1 MSGGTRFAGLGARSC
16 HGILTAISEEIAN
29 RGIAVALKIVQ
40 SSDGRRQRSE
50 RSQVAIIEA
59 ALALMDEGILVPTA
73 QLIADRAGVGIRSFF
88 RHFPDMD
95 SLWLAA
101 DEMLRESYEVLFKT
115 DARSGTLTERVS
127 RAVALYGNAFDEL
140 SQIILNTHALMWRFP
155 KLRQNYAWHQK
166 RLRKELELWLPEV
179 AALPR
184 ERRES
189 VHAAASFEMWHRL
202 REHQG
207 LTATVSCDIVVRLI
221 TESLSAK

>member
-1 MSGGTRFAGLGARSC
+1 L
-16 HGILTAISEEIAN
+16 
-29 RGIAVALKIVQ
+29 ALKIVQ

-73 QLIADRAGVGIRSFF
+73 QQVADRAGVGIRSFF

-101 DEMLRESYEVLFKT
+101 DEMLLDSYEALFKV
-115 DARSGTLTERVS
+115 DDRSGSIDERVT
-127 RAVALYGNAFDEL
+127 RAISLYGNAFDQL
-140 SQIILNTHALMWRFP
+140 SQIILCTQTLLWRFP
-155 KLRQNYAWHQK
+155 KLRENYAM
-166 RLRKELELWLPEV
+166 RKELELWLPEV

-184 ERRES
+184 ERREA

-207 LTATVSCDIVVRLI
+207 LSAAVSCEIVIRLVMD
-221 TESLSAK
+221 SLSAN